1 MMTPAAD
8 GGVAFQPMAIRETPR
23 RAPATDGAARRRE
36 LFAIAAPLFA
46 RLGYREVTLKELAEA
61 CHLSPA
67 SLYHYFPS
75 KLDLALYPFTVEGQ
89 GCDEFEARARLE
101 PDPLVT
107 IRNWLETA
115 IAGIPQFEL
124 AQRIAME
131 AERPDV
137 TGAAWRSAVARWRRI
152 LGTLAQQA
160 APQLGDEQV
169 GSLAEALLSVLA
181 GGPGRVRPD
190 PETIRAQ
197 VVAVLRGYLVP
208 AGLHPARFEA
218 AFRRSAAA
226 TIE

>member
-1 MMTPAAD
+1 MAVRDATRRTAAS
-8 GGVAFQPMAIRETPR
+8 
-23 RAPATDGAARRRE
+23 DGAARRRE
-36 LFAIAAPLFA
+36 LFALAAPLFA
-46 RLGYREVTLKELAEA
+46 RLGYREVTLKELATA

-89 GCDEFEARARLE
+89 GCDEFEAQARLE

-107 IRNWLETA
+107 IRIWLEAA
-115 IAGIPQFEL
+115 IEAMPTMEL
-124 AQRIAME
+124 AKRLAAE

-137 TGAAWRSAVARWRRI
+137 TGAAWRSGVLRWRRI
-152 LGTLAQQA
+152 LGSLTQRA
-160 APQLGDEQV
+160 APQLSDEAV
-169 GSLAEALLSVLA
+169 GELAEGLMSVIS

-197 VVAVLRGYLVP
+197 VIAFLRGYLVP
-208 AGLHPARFEA
+208 AGLHPAQFDV
-218 AFRRSAAA
+218 AFRQAATA

>member
-1 MMTPAAD
+1 
-8 GGVAFQPMAIRETPR
+8 MAIRETPA
-23 RAPATDGAARRRE
+23 RAPATDGAGRRRE
-36 LFAIAAPLFA
+36 LFALTLPLFA

-89 GCDEFEARARLE
+89 GCDEFETRARLE
-101 PDPLVT
+101 PDPLIT
-107 IRNWLETA
+107 IRAWLDLA
-115 IAGIPQFEL
+115 IAGMPTMEIAKRL
-124 AQRIAME
+124 AIE
-131 AERPDV
+131 ADRSDV
-137 TGAAWRSAVARWRRI
+137 TAAAWRRI

-160 APQLGDEQV
+160 APQLDDERI
-169 GSLAEALLSVLA
+169 GGLAEALMSVLS

-190 PETIRAQ
+190 PATIRAQ

-208 AGLHPARFEA
+208 AGLHPARFDATFE
-218 AFRRSAAA
+218 RTAAA

>member
-1 MMTPAAD
+1 
-8 GGVAFQPMAIRETPR
+8 MAIRETTR
-23 RAPATDGAARRRE
+23 RVPAADAVTRRRE
-36 LFAIAAPLFA
+36 LFALAAPLFA

-101 PDPLVT
+101 PDPLVVIGDWIDAAT
-107 IRNWLETA
+107 MAMPTT
-115 IAGIPQFEL
+115 EL
-124 AQRIAME
+124 AKRLARE
-131 AERPDV
+131 ADRPDV
-137 TGAAWRSAVARWRRI
+137 TAAAWRSGVARWRRI
-152 LGTLAQQA
+152 LGTLAQKA
-160 APQLGDEQV
+160 APQLDDLQV
-169 GSLAEALLSVLA
+169 GELAEGLMSVIS

-197 VVAVLRGYLVP
+197 VLALLRGYLVP
-208 AGLHPARFEA
+208 AGLHPARFDA
-218 AFRRSAAA
+218 AFARSATA